1 MRQKKII
8 KYAHGDIN
16 TIDYKKKKKNTRRTK
31 KKKKKKKP
39 VVLKHCNVA
48 KEETL
53 IHVRRHYEFQ
63 DFKKFL
69 VKDGITKI

>member
-16 TIDYKKKKKNTRRTK
+16 TIDYKKKKKI
-31 KKKKKKKP
+31 P

-53 IHVRRHYEFQ
+53 IHVRKHYEFQ

>member
-1 MRQKKII
+1 MLMVILI
-8 KYAHGDIN
+8 LL
-16 TIDYKKKKKNTRRTK
+16 TTK
-31 KKKKKKKP
+31 KKKKKIP
-39 VVLKHCNVA
+39 VALKHCNVA

>member
-16 TIDYKKKKKNTRRTK
+16 TIDYKKKI
-31 KKKKKKKP
+31 P
-39 VVLKHCNVA
+39 VVLKHCNVV